1 MKLRI
6 LVADDSITIQ
16 KIVAMAFENQG
27 AEVEGIGNGQEAF
40 DKIHDFK
47 PDIILAD
54 VDMPGLDGFQLSQ
67 KIKSTPDLAHI
78 KILLLASDFED
89 FDDVQFKKC
98 LADNHIS
105 KPFKSDNIV
114 KMVTGVME
122 GESAAGNEPV
132 LSEGNSKE
140 EVETEEL
147 SLEELLESVEK
158 LSADSIEMEDPSKET
173 GVSMQDKEEIIEE
186 EPVSSDTDMLGQMI
200 QEVEFQNEGE
210 VSQPPLEDEESVQED
225 QNFEDDIDVYAEVQA
240 GNVEN
245 LDDLD
250 SAFKEIVA
258 EESKQVFTSG
268 LKESEISN
276 LGSITPEP
284 EDLLERIAPSVFSD
298 KERRPQTAEEIQ
310 ENINSMTDPSSFSS
324 VHYKDSISQENDDRF
339 IQFTEQQ
346 ARQIIEK
353 SLGTSLQQEVLGMSE
368 IITKTVREV
377 VREIIPDIARS
388 VIREE
393 IDKIKRI

>member
-1 MKLRI
+1 
-6 LVADDSITIQ
+6 
-16 KIVAMAFENQG
+16 
-27 AEVEGIGNGQEAF
+27 
-40 DKIHDFK
+40 
-47 PDIILAD
+47 
-54 VDMPGLDGFQLSQ
+54 
-67 KIKSTPDLAHI
+67 
-78 KILLLASDFED
+78 
-89 FDDVQFKKC
+89 
-98 LADNHIS
+98 
-105 KPFKSDNIV
+105 
-114 KMVTGVME
+114 MVTGVME

-173 GVSMQDKEEIIEE
+173 GVSMQEKEEIIEE

-200 QEVEFQNEGE
+200 QEVEFQNKGE
-210 VSQPPLEDEESVQED
+210 VSQPPLEDEESVQEG
-225 QNFEDDIDVYAEVQA
+225 QNFEDDIDIYAEVQA

-258 EESKQVFTSG
+258 EESKQVFASG

-276 LGSITPEP
+276 LGSIIPEP
-284 EDLLERIAPSVFSD
+284 EDLLERIAPSVFSE

-353 SLGTSLQQEVLGMSE
+353 SLGTSLQQEISGMSE

>member
-1 MKLRI
+1 M
-6 LVADDSITIQ
+6 
-16 KIVAMAFENQG
+16 
-27 AEVEGIGNGQEAF
+27 
-40 DKIHDFK
+40 
-47 PDIILAD
+47 
-54 VDMPGLDGFQLSQ
+54 
-67 KIKSTPDLAHI
+67 
-78 KILLLASDFED
+78 
-89 FDDVQFKKC
+89 
-98 LADNHIS
+98 S
-105 KPFKSDNIV
+105 K
-114 KMVTGVME
+114 
-122 GESAAGNEPV
+122 
-132 LSEGNSKE
+132 
-140 EVETEEL
+140 
-147 SLEELLESVEK
+147 
-158 LSADSIEMEDPSKET
+158 
-173 GVSMQDKEEIIEE
+173 KEEIIEE
-186 EPVSSDTDMLGQMI
+186 EPVSSDTDMRGQMI
-200 QEVEFQNEGE
+200 QEVEFENEGE
-210 VSQPPLEDEESVQED
+210 VSQPPLEDEESVPED

-276 LGSITPEP
+276 LGSIIPEP